1 MARGPVLGLALLATV
16 SAGAA
21 VADGKDG
28 GVVLGPSMADV
39 ARSSPLT
46 PNNSAMHFPMPIPVR
61 ALTFDATISSEA
73 ASTTNFEPRRV
84 EAELPSTFEA
94 VTLSPRQ
101 PFPDPGVLVE
111 ARYVIGSND
120 F

>member
-1 MARGPVLGLALLATV
+1 MAPKPIPPTLSSYADAVARTSLAL
-16 SAGAA
+16 
-21 VADGKDG
+21 
-28 GVVLGPSMADV
+28 
-39 ARSSPLT
+39 
-46 PNNSAMHFPMPIPVR
+46 IVR
-61 ALTFDATISSEA
+61 ETRPED
-73 ASTTNFEPRRV
+73 EPRRV

-120 F
+120 FKAVHGVEF